1 MTSTVE
7 SLAARPGIKRLF
19 LERGFLILILLF
31 WVPTLATITLST
43 DQENNHDERLW
54 HLPPIRQIAEKWPA
68 MNLVTDSFS
77 ASPPG
82 YHWALAGVS
91 KITGQNL
98 GTLRLLNAGVGFL
111 LIGVLYAWSRSRASH
126 LDSTLLLAPLAASNF
141 IIKSAAWVLTDNAGL
156 LCAAASVLLALRTG
170 NGCGSRIVAS
180 CLAAVTLLVRQINAW
195 ILVPLFVRNLFV
207 CQGGGARDE
216 DATTRFT
223 VDANGI
229 LGVASLII
237 PVAALGWMFT
247 SWQGLVPP
255 QWRSANV
262 GLSTCP
268 QAYLFTLQ
276 ALVLPFFLSRD
287 VVAVRHWRT
296 ELPWVLAGAL
306 GGLGVS
312 VATATSFDYES
323 GRWGG
328 YLWSVAQRLPVLWE
342 RSSFFVVLAPVG
354 CAFVVLMWRAIIR
367 RGRVMEAWVW
377 ISSVAAWAG
386 SLVVCRQVFQRY
398 FEPTVLIF
406 ALLGVVLSMKENLP
420 RSTRFKLTIFTV
432 AQVVI
437 TFVTVILPFV

>member
-1 MTSTVE
+1 M
-7 SLAARPGIKRLF
+7 
-19 LERGFLILILLF
+19 ILLF
-31 WVPTLATITLST
+31 WVPTTATILLSAG
-43 DQENNHDERLW
+43 QENNHDERLW
-54 HLPPIRQIAEKWPA
+54 HLPPIRQIAQKWPA

-111 LIGVLYAWSRSRASH
+111 LIGVLYAWLRSRASH

-141 IIKSAAWVLTDNAGL
+141 VIKSAAWVLTDNAGL

-170 NGCGSRIVAS
+170 SSYGNRIVAS

-255 QWRSANV
+255 QWKAQGV

-276 ALVLPFFLSRD
+276 ALVIPFFLGRD

-354 CAFVVLMWRAIIR
+354 CALVVLMWRAIIR

-420 RSTRFKLTIFTV
+420 RSPRFKLTIFTV

-437 TFVTVILPFV
+437 TFVTVILPFF